1 MIGLAVQVSPY
12 RKRLNCESSK
22 TFHFFQATPVVK
34 GRIFNSQYLY
44 CWDVRQ
50 VPQIRAAEIP
60 INQFLPLK
68 SSRRAFVT
76 LFRKGGQLSIAA
88 SNRSPA

>member
-50 VPQIRAAEIP
+50 VYQIRSTEIS
-60 INQFLPLK
+60 L
-68 SSRRAFVT
+68 AFVFSTGEVFGAFAT
-76 LFRKGGQLSIAA
+76 LFRKGSQLSITA
-88 SNRSPA
+88 SNSSPA